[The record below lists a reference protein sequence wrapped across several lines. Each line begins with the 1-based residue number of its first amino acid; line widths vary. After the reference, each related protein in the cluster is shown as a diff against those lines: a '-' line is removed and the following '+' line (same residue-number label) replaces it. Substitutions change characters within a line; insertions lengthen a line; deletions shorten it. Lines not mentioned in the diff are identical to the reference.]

1 MGVESLANQQTYV
14 SSSYYYS
21 IVYLPVCE
29 FMMAINSQHVVPI
42 HILDDDSLLNIFYLY
57 RPNFLGEDDDDLD
70 RLTGGRESW
79 NRGRWWYQLVHV
91 CQRWRNLILGSAS
104 YLRLSLVCTNGTL
117 VENVLADSPHLP
129 LTVDYMGW
137 DSITAEDEEGILLA
151 LKQRHRIRHLRL
163 FFPERILRRLFVAI
177 EGEFPILELL
187 IVVPWPKN
195 TALMLPETLQTPNLH
210 HLTLFGFVC
219 PIRSRLHPTA
229 TGLVTLCLL
238 IDHQSAY
245 FQPNVLLQWILFM
258 PRLENLEITFT
269 LPASD
274 GDAERQLTYIPIT
287 THITLPNLQYFRFRG
302 DGDYLEGI
310 VRWITTPRLENLHIR
325 LFQQLTFSFSHLPQ
339 FMKTTVHLKFD
350 SVNIMFEDERI
361 HLTGTF
367 READTHIFSAR
378 VDCWLLDQQVSS
390 GAQICN
396 ALSQVL
402 SAVDHLKLDYEI
414 HSLSSEEHNDVRR
427 IEWRNLLRSFSNVKT
442 LHVEGGL
449 VEEISR
455 CLRLEDGELPLE
467 LLPELRQLRYPGI
480 GDAGDPFTS
489 FIDARQNADRPVTL
503 VRDSL
508 RSFPSPS
515 PSSFE
520 PPAITSPGDEA
531 ENYIET

>member
-1 MGVESLANQQTYV
+1 M
-14 SSSYYYS
+14 
-21 IVYLPVCE
+21 I
-29 FMMAINSQHVVPI
+29 AINSQHVVPI

-57 RPNFLGEDDDDLD
+57 RPNFLGEDEDDLH
-70 RLTGGRESW
+70 RLTGGRELW
-79 NRGRWWYQLVHV
+79 NRGRWWYRLVHV

-104 YLRLSLVCTNGTL
+104 YLRLSLVCTNGTP
-117 VENVLADSPHLP
+117 VENVLAHPPHLP
-129 LTVDYMGW
+129 LTVDYMDG
-137 DSITAEDEEGILLA
+137 DGITAEDEERFLLA

-163 FFPERILRRLFVAI
+163 FFPERILQRLVVAI
-177 EGEFPILELL
+177 EGEFPILEYL
-187 IVVPWPKN
+187 IVEPQAES
-195 TALMLPETLQTPNLH
+195 TALRLPETLQTPNLH

-229 TGLVTLCLL
+229 ASLVTLCLVV
-238 IDHQSAY
+238 DHQSAY
-245 FQPNVLLQWILFM
+245 FQPNVLLQWISFM
-258 PRLENLEITFT
+258 PQLENLETTFT
-269 LPASD
+269 FPASD

-287 THITLPNLQYFRFRG
+287 THITLPNLRYFRFRG

-310 VRWITTPRLENLHIR
+310 VRWIATPRLENLHIR
-325 LFQQLTFSFSHLPQ
+325 HFHLLTFSFPHLLQ
-339 FMKTTVHLKFD
+339 FMKTTPHLRFD
-350 SVNIMFEDERI
+350 SVDIMFRDERI
-361 HLTGTF
+361 HMTGIF
-367 READTHIFSAR
+367 READTHILSVR

-414 HSLSSEEHNDVRR
+414 HSFSSEEHNDVRR

-442 LHVEGGL
+442 LYVEGGL
-449 VEEISR
+449 VEELSR

-467 LLPELRQLRYPGI
+467 LLPELRQLRYSES

-489 FIDARQNADRPVTL
+489 FIDARQNAERPVTL

-508 RSFPSPS
+508 NPGLSPSPSLSLSPS

-520 PPAITSPGDEA
+520 PPAIASPGDD
-531 ENYIET
+531 